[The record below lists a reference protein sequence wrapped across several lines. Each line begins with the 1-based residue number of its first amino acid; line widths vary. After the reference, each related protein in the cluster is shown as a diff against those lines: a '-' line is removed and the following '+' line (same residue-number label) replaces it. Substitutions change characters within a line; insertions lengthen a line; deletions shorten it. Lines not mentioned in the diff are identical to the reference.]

1 MARTIKPHQQ
11 QMEETA
17 RRAEQTRIFRRNQV
31 FGLLIVVAVIVI
43 WTLFHT
49 DRGWIFPAGWWRP

>member
-1 MARTIKPHQQ
+1 MTRTIKPHQQ
-11 QMEETA
+11 QMEEAA

-31 FGLLIVVAVIVI
+31 FGLLIVAAVIVI

-49 DRGWIFPAGWWRP
+49 NSGWTFPAGWWRP